1 MKKGVEFSQL
11 FISSG
16 VLMLIA
22 FGASILSGYPKD
34 VGDIGVK
41 SFLMG
46 ALFGVALFVL
56 MMFIGR
62 YLQRHVSSY
71 YNLIVELRDLF
82 SNLSWATIIV
92 ISVMAGVS
100 EELLFRGVIQSYLIS
115 ISNPGFGI
123 IVSAFLFGIMHFY
136 NRLYIALTLIVG
148 LFIGW
153 LYYDTQSLL
162 LVVVLHSVYD
172 VLAFASIV
180 KYPQLLGLG
189 KPKA

>member
-1 MKKGVEFSQL
+1 MKQGVEFSQL

-56 MMFIGR
+56 MMFVGR

-82 SNLSWATIIV
+82 SNLSWAT
-92 ISVMAGVS
+92 M
-100 EELLFRGVIQSYLIS
+100 FRGVIQSYLIS